1 MDRALHAVAAA
12 LAELDDAELHA
23 LIAATNRVPGRAP
36 SLLAW
41 IAGAC
46 DWELARRDGLDRPL
60 QPPAIPP
67 EEETVCIDAANCL
80 RAMFAQGAH
89 GEHALFDALADL
101 VTPAA
106 SGSMGSG
113 IRPRR
118 TRQERSGATSGYVD
132 TPRFRRL
139 RCSLIRRARRAS
151 MQRLERRQRAGHDR
165 SGNHR

>member
-41 IAGAC
+41 IAAAC

-60 QPPAIPP
+60 HPPEVAIPP

-80 RAMFAQGAH
+80 RAMFAQSVH
-89 GEHALFDALADL
+89 GEHALFDAL
-101 VTPAA
+101 
-106 SGSMGSG
+106 
-113 IRPRR
+113 
-118 TRQERSGATSGYVD
+118 
-132 TPRFRRL
+132 
-139 RCSLIRRARRAS
+139 
-151 MQRLERRQRAGHDR
+151 
-165 SGNHR
+165 